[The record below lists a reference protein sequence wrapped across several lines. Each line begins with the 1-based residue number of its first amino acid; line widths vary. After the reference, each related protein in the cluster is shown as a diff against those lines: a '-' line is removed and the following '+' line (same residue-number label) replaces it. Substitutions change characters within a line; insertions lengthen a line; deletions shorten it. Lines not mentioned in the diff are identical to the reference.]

1 MTDDAGLTRRQA
13 LALLA
18 GGGVAALG
26 VGALVRSRDDDP
38 TGDDPAAPPVDAA
51 DALVALGAAVLAA
64 HPTLL
69 ADPVAIDG
77 IDPAE
82 VQADP
87 VAALVAA
94 RDRIEADY
102 ADGTVLDVQGW
113 VLSRT
118 ECAIAALA
126 ART

>member
-51 DALVALGAAVLAA
+51 DALALGAAVLAA

-87 VAALVAA
+87 VAALVA

-118 ECAIAALA
+118 ECAVAALA